1 MTLTFST
8 PHLGYIA
15 NFLSDKHLFFK
26 VKSAWIAA
34 GSDPASIAISGLS
47 VQDVIGVYSQISSM
61 REGLAADINQEIK
74 AALLPQ
80 LLNAETG
87 QPKDEECAALL
98 QWIQQFTAGN
108 AQEKLMMIEAGLA
121 ELNR

>member
-8 PHLGYIA
+8 NHLGWIA
-15 NFLSDKHLFFK
+15 QFVSDKHLFFK
-26 VKSAWIAA
+26 VKSAWISA

-80 LLNAETG
+80 LLNTETG
-87 QPKDEECAALL
+87 QPKDEECASLL
-98 QWIQQFTAGN
+98 QWIRQFTAGN